1 VNLIKRIL
9 PFTLAAVTVIMPACL
24 AREYPVLQPY
34 SVTEYRTE
42 VTSEKYTDNRTS
54 ASSVSG
60 EYELLPVFTWSSQ
73 EVYFGGVAFTWY
85 YAYDIPPT
93 PPHDDIRVRIA
104 VRDQQQYERAVI
116 RVLDMSKAGHIY
128 APNPLVTADESQE
141 GNVTWQWFRGKSTI
155 TWLDDANTRIA
166 QARFLAARTN
176 LWSQSDNPV
185 IEADA
190 GKATRIAV
198 IISGP
203 VNRWNARIAM
213 SVLWTLTTSQTQP
226 VTGERQVTRQVPY
239 TVQKQK
245 TVYEVR
251 MVPFWEVLFRP

>member
-1 VNLIKRIL
+1 
-9 PFTLAAVTVIMPACL
+9 MPSCL
-24 AREYPVLQPY
+24 AREYPVSQPY
-34 SVTEYRTE
+34 SATEYRTE
-42 VTSEKYTDNRTS
+42 TITEKYTDNRTS
-54 ASSVSG
+54 ISAVTG
-60 EYELLPVFTWSSQ
+60 VYELLPVFTWSNQ

-93 PPHDDIRVRIA
+93 PPYDNIRVRVAI
-104 VRDQQQYERAVI
+104 RDQQQYERAVI

-128 APNPLVTADESQE
+128 APDPVVTADEEQE

-155 TWLDDANTRIA
+155 TWLDDANTRIG

-176 LWSQSDNPV
+176 LWSQPDNPV

-190 GKATRIAV
+190 GKAAKIAV

-213 SVLWTLTTSQTQP
+213 SVLWTSTTLQTEP
-226 VTGERQVTRQVPY
+226 VIDERQVTRQVPY
-239 TVQKQK
+239 TVQKQR

-251 MVPFWEVLFRP
+251 MVPFWEELFRP